1 MIVRLAPL
9 ALALLIA
16 PAQET
21 RIDVAMSNFEF
32 TPATIHLKA
41 RQPYMLHLT
50 SDGGHSFAAPAFFAA
65 ATIAP
70 GDRGKIAKGKIELG
84 EDESVDIHFTAPAPG
99 RYETHCTHFLHAS
112 RGMKGEIV
120 VS

>member
-1 MIVRLAPL
+1 MIRLAPL

-16 PAQET
+16 PAPET

-32 TPATIHLKA
+32 TPATIRLEAH
-41 RQPYMLHLT
+41 QPYLFHVT

-65 ATIAP
+65 ATVAP
-70 GDRGKIAKGKIELG
+70 ADRGKIVKGRIELG
-84 EDESVDIHFTAPAPG
+84 EGESVDIHFTAPAAG
-99 RYETHCTHFLHAS
+99 SYEAHCTHFLHAS
-112 RGMKGEIV
+112 RGMKGTIV